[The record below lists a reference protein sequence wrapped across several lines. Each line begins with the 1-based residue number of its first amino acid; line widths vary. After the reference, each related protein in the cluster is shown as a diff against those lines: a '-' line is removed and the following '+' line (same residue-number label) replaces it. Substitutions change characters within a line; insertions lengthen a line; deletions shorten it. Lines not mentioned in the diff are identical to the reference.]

1 MSALSWWDE
10 PWADDIDYDY
20 EPCPTGWSGE
30 ALVIANGI
38 VSWSAAASV
47 FDFDE

>member
-1 MSALSWWDE
+1 VSAVSWWYEDD
-10 PWADDIDYDY
+10 ADLDYDA